1 MKHNDAWP
9 WTRRT
14 FMKSSL
20 VGVVLAGYKLLAPSV
35 ARADSSSTTA
45 QRSGPEVT
53 YDAGTDP
60 FGVTGLEEKV
70 VRKSRL
76 GYELCPG
83 PSASHREH
91 PANPL

>member
-14 FMKSSL
+14 FIKSSL
-20 VGVVLAGYKLLAPSV
+20 VAALLAGYKLLIPSV
-35 ARADSSSTTA
+35 ARADSTSTTA
-45 QRSGPEVT
+45 QRSGPEVA

-60 FGVTGLEEKV
+60 FGVTGLEKKV
-70 VRKSRL
+70 VRKSYL

-83 PSASHREH
+83 PSAPDS
-91 PANPL
+91 